1 MFLLVQNTKLII
13 QEQQQQQQN
22 IVLHA
27 TPMQAGSGCRILS
40 KKKKET
46 SRIVPMRGLFFKSPE
61 GERKQDSQYSKNCKI
76 LVMLH
81 DLIIDLYNMRCVSDS
96 SLHALQLRMI

>member
-13 QEQQQQQQN
+13 QEQQQQQQQN
-22 IVLHA
+22 IVLHT
-27 TPMQAGSGCRILS
+27 TPMQAGSGCRILC
-40 KKKKET
+40 KKKEET

-76 LVMLH
+76 LVMPH

-96 SLHALQLRMI
+96 S

>member
-40 KKKKET
+40 KKKKKKRPELFLCAACSLSLPREKENKIPST
-46 SRIVPMRGLFFKSPE
+46 RRIVKS
-61 GERKQDSQYSKNCKI
+61 
-76 LVMLH
+76 
-81 DLIIDLYNMRCVSDS
+81 
-96 SLHALQLRMI
+96 